1 MMSESETNK
10 NQNND
15 REVVAVSRHGQA
27 TIPKRFREK
36 MGIDAPGKVA
46 FREQESGE
54 IVIEHVPSAV
64 EMRKVLAKE
73 TETKETRSATETLH
87 ELRNR
92 DTRRLDELSGS
103 SNE

>member
-1 MMSESETNK
+1 MSESETSK
-10 NQNND
+10 TQNSD
-15 REVVAVSRHGQA
+15 REVVAVSKHGQA

-46 FREQESGE
+46 FRERESGE

-64 EMRKVLAKE
+64 EMRTTLAKE

-87 ELRNR
+87 ALRER
-92 DTRRLDELSGS
+92 DTRRLDNLSGLS
-103 SNE
+103 DE